1 MLIHV
6 ITKGEIK
13 MRLTY
18 KHKVAIYWILLF
30 SVWCILTMLFSK
42 TIRENTILSLI
53 MIFVGMFF
61 MLASPFV
68 GLWIVKGRIKYKGE
82 TIK

>member
-1 MLIHV
+1 
-6 ITKGEIK
+6 

-18 KHKVAIYWILLF
+18 KHKVAIYWILGF

-42 TIRENTILSLI
+42 TIRENTILSLV

-68 GLWIVKGRIKYKGE
+68 GFWIIKERKKNKEE